1 MKKIPENIDRIFCQR
16 MKNAGINYELQ
27 QEYRKW
33 LRFYLDFCE
42 KYYLTNTERES
53 LPQFM
58 QKLNEKG
65 QPPDKQKQAL
75 QSVKVYLDIIS
86 RESPKEQPEKAEE
99 AVQVA
104 ADLHK
109 EKQNAGWSAVFSD
122 LNNSIRLRNY
132 SKKTFRTYAGWIDRF
147 AAFIKHKSP
156 EDICIEDVKHFLT
169 DLAVKRNVAATT
181 QNQAFNA
188 LLFLFRHVLGRPD
201 DFDVKSGVV
210 RAKSKKYIPVVL
222 SREEIDQI
230 IKKLRQPYSL
240 IVKLLYGCGLRLFEA
255 LNLRIQCLDFSENI
269 VTIHDGKGQKDRTL
283 PLPLIVLP
291 ELHAHIEKLK
301 ILHQSDLEA
310 NYLGVFM
317 PNSIGRKYPGQA
329 RDFSW
334 QWLFPAKALTLVPD
348 EGAYRRYHLHETHV
362 QKAIRSAVQRCQ
374 LTKRATAHTFRHSF
388 ASHLLQANYDIRT
401 IQKMLGHTDVRTT
414 MIYTNTV
421 RSRTVQEQKS
431 PLDF

>member
-1 MKKIPENIDRIFCQR
+1 MKKIPEEIDNIFCRR
-16 MKNAGINYELQ
+16 MKNAGISFELQ

-42 KYYLTNTERES
+42 KYYLAPADRES
-53 LPQFM
+53 PSGFM

-65 QPPDKQKQAL
+65 QSPEKQKQAA
-75 QSVKVYLDIIS
+75 QSVNVYFDIIS
-86 RESPKEQPEKAEE
+86 REPKENE
-99 AVQVA
+99 
-104 ADLHK
+104 K
-109 EKQNAGWSAVFSD
+109 EKIRETASSHSCDNENKNSGWSAIFKS
-122 LNNSIRLRNY
+122 LNDAIRLRNY
-132 SKKTFRTYAGWIDRF
+132 SKKTFRTYAAWIDRF
-147 AAFIKHKSP
+147 AFFIKHKSP
-156 EDICIEDVKHFLT
+156 ENIVIEDVKQFLT
-169 DLAVKRNVAATT
+169 DLAVNRNVAATT

-201 DFDVKSGVV
+201 DFDLKNGVV

-222 SREEIDQI
+222 AREEIDQI
-230 IKKLRQPYSL
+230 ISRLRQPYNL
-240 IVKLLYGCGLRLFEA
+240 VVKLLYGCGLRLFEA

-283 PLPLIVLP
+283 PLPITILP
-291 ELHAHIEKLK
+291 ELHAHIERLK
-301 ILHQSDLEA
+301 TLHLSDLEE

-317 PNSIGRKYPGQA
+317 PNSTGRKYPGQA

-348 EGAYRRYHLHETHV
+348 EGGYRRYHLHETHV

-421 RSRTVQEQKS
+421 RSRTLQEQKS

>member
-1 MKKIPENIDRIFCQR
+1 MKKIPENIDNIFCQR
-16 MKNAGINYELQ
+16 MKNAGIIYGLQ

-33 LRFYLDFCE
+33 LRFYLDFCD
-42 KYYLTNTERES
+42 KYYLAPPARES
-53 LPQFM
+53 LAQFIK
-58 QKLNEKG
+58 KLNEKG
-65 QPPDKQKQAL
+65 QAPDNQKQAV
-75 QSVKVYLDIIS
+75 QSVNVYLDIIS
-86 RESPKEQPEKAEE
+86 RESEEPLAGIVKETTPVISGSDDGKKNS
-99 AVQVA
+99 
-104 ADLHK
+104 D
-109 EKQNAGWSAVFSD
+109 WSTIFKN
-122 LNNSIRLRNY
+122 LNDSIRLRNY
-132 SKKTFRTYAGWIDRF
+132 SKKTFRAYAGWIDRF
-147 AAFIKHKSP
+147 AAFIRHKSP
-156 EDICIEDVKHFLT
+156 KDIIIEDVKLFLT

-222 SREEIDQI
+222 SRDEIDQI
-230 IKKLRQPYSL
+230 ISKLRQPYSL

-255 LNLRIQCLDFSENI
+255 LNLRMQCLDFSENI
-269 VTIHDGKGQKDRTL
+269 VTVHDGKGQKDRTL
-283 PLPLIVLP
+283 PLPMIILP
-291 ELHAHIEKLK
+291 ELQAHIEQLK
-301 ILHQSDLEA
+301 ILHQSDLEE

-317 PNSIGRKYPGQA
+317 PNSIGRKYPTQA

-348 EGAYRRYHLHETHV
+348 EGDYRRYHLHETHV